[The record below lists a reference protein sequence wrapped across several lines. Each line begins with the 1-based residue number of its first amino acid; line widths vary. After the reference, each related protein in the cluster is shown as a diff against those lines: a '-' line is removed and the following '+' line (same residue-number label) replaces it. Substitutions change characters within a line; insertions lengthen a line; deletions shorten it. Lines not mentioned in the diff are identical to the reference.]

1 MPSVQAPVA
10 YRTKAATISSAAV
23 AISAA
28 GWSWTAGD
36 VAAADRAVIT
46 VHTQPVVMTWDGTT
60 PTATLG
66 MYLPAGA
73 TVVVSGNKNVQA
85 VQLIRQGGSDA
96 TVSVTLEKYS

>member
-1 MPSVQAPVA
+1 MPSLQAQVA
-10 YRTKAATISSAAV
+10 YRTKAATISNTAV

-36 VAAADRAVIT
+36 LAAADSAVIT
-46 VHTQPVVMTWDGTT
+46 AHSQPVVITYDGTT

-66 MYLPAGA
+66 MVIATGA
-73 TVVVSGNKNVQA
+73 TVTITGNANVQV

-96 TVSVTLEKYS
+96 TVSITLQRFS

>member
-1 MPSVQAPVA
+1 MPSLQAPVA
-10 YRTKAATISSAAV
+10 YRTKSATISSTAV

-36 VAAADRAVIT
+36 LAAADRAVIT
-46 VHTQPVVMTWDGTT
+46 AHGQPAVVTWDGTT

-66 MYLPAGA
+66 MDLAAGA